1 MQDKKIEVLVFC
13 NFLLILLVC
22 ILIWNNFFR
31 SDISSNPPLDNITK
45 ITKDESEVIE
55 RSKPV
60 KQSLLQTNS
69 LFPILEDV
77 NSAVVNITTKGK
89 ISISNNPFFNDPF
102 FQNFFRFNE
111 PLEKETQS
119 IGSGV
124 IVDDIRGHVLTNY
137 HVVKDAEEIYV
148 TLLDGRKITAE
159 LIGSDQETDLAVLMI
174 EADNLTSILVSNYV
188 ETNVGDYV
196 LAIGNPFGLGHTV
209 TYGIISAIERSN
221 ANLLKGYDRL
231 IQTDASI
238 NPGNSGGA
246 LINLKGELI
255 GINTAILSK
264 GGANVGIG
272 FAIPVDIVQKI
283 ISQLI
288 NYGNVI
294 RGNIGIETKKIEILE
309 GQDNLQGAA
318 ISSVAPNSNAE
329 KVGIQENDVIISVNN
344 MRILTPSSFESV
356 ISLFRVGENI
366 ELVILR
372 DGIRKNVNVSIA
384 EIKKS
389 KSNYEEINPPNDIV
403 ILQGAI
409 FINSDNGILITS
421 VEDDSSA
428 YRIGLR
434 KNDLIKQVN
443 QINIINADDLFLAAK
458 LRARGIVIR
467 LVRGDTSIL
476 IIQN

>member
-1 MQDKKIEVLVFC
+1 MFC

-22 ILIWNNFFR
+22 ILILNNFFR
-31 SDISSNPPLDNITK
+31 SEISNNHPLESNNK
-45 ITKDESEVIE
+45 ITKNESEVI
-55 RSKPV
+55 KTNNPV
-60 KQSLLQTNS
+60 KQSLSQTNS
-69 LFPILEDV
+69 LFPILKDV
-77 NSAVVNITTKGK
+77 NSTVVNITTKGK
-89 ISISNNPFFNDPF
+89 TSISNNPFFNDPF
-102 FQNFFRFNE
+102 FQNFFRFNA

-124 IVDDIRGHVLTNY
+124 IFDDIRGHVLTNY
-137 HVVKDAEEIYV
+137 HVIKDAEEIYV
-148 TLLDGRKITAE
+148 TLLDGRKLTAE

-174 EADNLTSILVSNYV
+174 EAGNLTSILVPNYV

-196 LAIGNPFGLGHTV
+196 IAIGNPFGLGHTV

-246 LINLKGELI
+246 LINLNGELI

-294 RGNIGIETKKIEILE
+294 RGHIGIETKKIEILE
-309 GQDNLQGAA
+309 GQDNVKGAV
-318 ISSVAPNSNAE
+318 ISSVSANSNAE
-329 KVGIQENDVIISVNN
+329 KVGIQENDVVISVNN
-344 MRILTPSSFESV
+344 IKILSPSSFESV

-366 ELVILR
+366 ELGILR
-372 DGIRKNVNVSIA
+372 DGNRKTINVSIA
-384 EIKKS
+384 KIKESKSSFEEIK
-389 KSNYEEINPPNDIV
+389 PPNDIT

-421 VEDDSSA
+421 VENESSA

-443 QINIINADDLFLAAK
+443 QINIINSDDLFLAAK
-458 LRARGIVIR
+458 QRSRGIVIR
-467 LVRGDTSIL
+467 LVRGDVSIL